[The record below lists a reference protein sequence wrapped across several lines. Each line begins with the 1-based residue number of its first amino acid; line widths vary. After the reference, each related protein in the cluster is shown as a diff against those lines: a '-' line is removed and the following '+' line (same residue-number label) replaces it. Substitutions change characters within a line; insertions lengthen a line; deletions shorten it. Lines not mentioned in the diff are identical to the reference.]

1 METYEIKG
9 FPDYTINERMEIVS
23 LKYGKRR
30 LIKGNGVTVQLHRD
44 GRMYSFCRTKLLY
57 AALKRLDPSMID
69 GSRFIVHNEN
79 GRIVVDE
86 KEDFRR
92 KIAEKTNRRP
102 VFSKED
108 AIRRYEEQK
117 VFIDATMEYLRTGD
131 GREMTARLYACRED
145 AVRWIACNYFGGRR
159 GSAGPFVDMAIEKV
173 IEGIGNGTVLVN
185 SLPAVCVRNI
195 AKKMVFA
202 WRRQRRTTVQY
213 DDGRWKKGIHSLQ

>member
-1 METYEIKG
+1 M
-9 FPDYTINERMEIVS
+9 P
-23 LKYGKRR
+23 
-30 LIKGNGVTVQLHRD
+30 
-44 GRMYSFCRTKLLY
+44 
-57 AALKRLDPSMID
+57 
-69 GSRFIVHNEN
+69 
-79 GRIVVDE
+79 
-86 KEDFRR
+86 
-92 KIAEKTNRRP
+92 
-102 VFSKED
+102 
-108 AIRRYEEQK
+108 
-117 VFIDATMEYLRTGD
+117 
-131 GREMTARLYACRED
+131 ARLYACRED

>member
-9 FPDYTINERMEIVS
+9 FPDYTIDERMEVVS

-30 LIKGNGVTVQLHRD
+30 VIKGNGVSVLLHRD

-57 AALKRLDPSMID
+57 AALHRLDPSMID

-86 KEDFRR
+86 KADFRR

-117 VFIDATMEYLRTGD
+117 VFIDATMEYLRTGN
-131 GREMTARLYACRED
+131 GREMTALLYACRED

-159 GSAGPFVDMAIEKV
+159 ESAWSFVDMAIEKV

-195 AKKMVFA
+195 AKKMVFSC
-202 WRRQRRTTVQY
+202 RRQRRTTVQY
-213 DDGRWKKGIHSLQ
+213 DDGKWKKGIQDNL